1 MSDITVG
8 IVRYHTVAYFR
19 RSTVCHFRLDAR
31 PNNSI
36 DLVAGYK
43 EMESD
48 VRVTKLGGL
57 RIAGFFK
64 IL

>member
-1 MSDITVG
+1 MSDITAG
-8 IVRYHTVAYFR
+8 IVRYHTVAYFC
-19 RSTVCHFRLDAR
+19 RSTVCHFRLDA
-31 PNNSI
+31 PQNDSI
-36 DLVAGYK
+36 DQVTGYK